1 MTSNQPFNLISPLLL
16 ALQCD
21 LSHADTAVR
30 AEALRITPL
39 LSYVQ
44 YSTTIDDDPNLL
56 YSLYEP
62 DPSLDFT
69 VVLSPYWLRFD
80 PSFPPS
86 RAPSTSHQS
95 CDTLQHFVLAR
106 EIHPLTSSSVSS
118 LTIPLALSARNY
130 SPPVPPS
137 PIIIETITVLLAHSI
152 RLTKRLTS

>member
-1 MTSNQPFNLISPLLL
+1 MYMTSNQPFNLISPLLL

-21 LSHADTAVR
+21 LSHAETAVR

-69 VVLSPYWLRFD
+69 VVLSPY
-80 PSFPPS
+80 
-86 RAPSTSHQS
+86 
-95 CDTLQHFVLAR
+95 
-106 EIHPLTSSSVSS
+106 
-118 LTIPLALSARNY
+118 
-130 SPPVPPS
+130 
-137 PIIIETITVLLAHSI
+137 
-152 RLTKRLTS
+152 